1 VAGTFVERR
10 WDGDPSG
17 YGPRRARASFTYQA
31 YVPDAIAA
39 IQLIAPFETY
49 EQIAAAESAIATL
62 NADPCVGGLEAIGP
76 LLLRSEA
83 IGSSAIEGYRLSQRN
98 LARALVD
105 PRAAKGT
112 ARVVAANVVAMEE
125 AIAVGEKE
133 EPLTAGDILS
143 IHRTLMADE
152 KRARPGQFRQEQN
165 WIGGRIS
172 TSPIDARYIPPPETD
187 VQRLVEDLVAFMNR
201 SDLPATAQ
209 AAIAHA
215 QFETIHP
222 FIDGNGRVGRC
233 LIHIVLRRRVAS
245 CRFVPPVS
253 IVLAAQPDAYVD
265 GLVGY
270 REGLV
275 AQWCSSFATALERAA
290 RLAVELARDVQL
302 LLDEWFER
310 AGRPRRDSA
319 AARIIP
325 VLPAQPITSAAIM
338 RGAID
343 ARHQRA
349 LEGLKVLEA
358 AGILRRISDA
368 AWDQQYAADE
378 LFELLERY
386 EAQIATGR

>member
-1 VAGTFVERR
+1 MAGTYVERR
-10 WDGDPSG
+10 WVGDPGG
-17 YGPRRARASFTYQA
+17 YGPRRARASFTYKA
-31 YVPDAIAA
+31 YVPDEIAA
-39 IQLIAPFETY
+39 MQLIAPFETY
-49 EQIAAAESAIATL
+49 EQITAAESAIATL
-62 NADPCVGGLEAIGP
+62 NSDPCVGGLEAIGP

-83 IGSSAIEGYRLSQRN
+83 IGSSAIEGYQLSQRN

-105 PRAAKGT
+105 PRTAKGI
-112 ARVVAANVVAMEE
+112 ARVVASNVVAMEE
-125 AIAVGEKE
+125 AIAIGEKE
-133 EPLTAGDILS
+133 EPLTTADILS
-143 IHRTLMADE
+143 IHRTLMANE
-152 KRARPGQFRQEQN
+152 KKAQPGEFRQEQN
-165 WIGGRIS
+165 WIGGRIP
-172 TSPIDARYIPPPETD
+172 TSPIDARYIPPPETE
-187 VQRLVEDLVAFMNR
+187 VRRLIDDLVAFMNR
-201 SDLPATAQ
+201 GDLPPTAQ

-233 LIHIVLRRRVAS
+233 LIHIVLRRRVAP

-253 IVLAAQPDAYVD
+253 IVLAARPDAYIE

-270 REGLV
+270 RDGLV
-275 AQWCSSFATALERAA
+275 AQWCTSFATALERAA
-290 RLAVELARDVQL
+290 RLAVDLARDVQL
-302 LLDEWFER
+302 LADQWYER

-338 RGAID
+338 RGAIN

-358 AGILRRISDA
+358 SGVVRRISDSP
-368 AWDQQYAADE
+368 WDQQYAADE

-386 EAQIATGR
+386 EAQIAAG